1 MRIHRAVVVCFMF
14 LLSLIASAQT
24 YSVRV
29 AYNTNLRTS
38 YSLEAGVVDTATAG
52 TTLTVAGSQEN
63 WLKVDWNGRHLW
75 MADWV
80 PFDRVDGQQ
89 APSDIDNCCFVDR
102 QCNTEH
108 EWTDGYWAYQNNQ
121 CGAPLTPVTV
131 VSAPITTTSPGEAD
145 NCCQL
150 GWDCR
155 SDQEWHIG
163 NLAYQA
169 NQCKHRGLEFEGPA
183 SFVKQ
188 VEDTLDFIQARSS
201 HWYGYITGGLS
212 KVRYD
217 PNAQRSAVNVHSGTW
232 HVPPSRVD
240 SWGDMVAIVGGLAHE
255 ACHVHIYQSGQKPGE
270 LVGERACLEAQ
281 IAAVQAVYPSG
292 RQSYLDWA
300 TNLLANIE
308 KPEFQ
313 WWH

>member
-188 VEDTLDFIQARSS
+188 VEDTPRFYPGKIVALVWVYHRRTEQ
-201 HWYGYITGGLS
+201 G
-212 KVRYD
+212 
-217 PNAQRSAVNVHSGTW
+217 AV
-232 HVPPSRVD
+232 
-240 SWGDMVAIVGGLAHE
+240 
-255 ACHVHIYQSGQKPGE
+255 
-270 LVGERACLEAQ
+270 
-281 IAAVQAVYPSG
+281 
-292 RQSYLDWA
+292 
-300 TNLLANIE
+300 
-308 KPEFQ
+308 
-313 WWH
+313 